1 MEYVEGNGCM
11 VNGNKRRTVVWHTPD
26 ITADGL
32 KNFACIMMFLQTV
45 GIAVF
50 ENGLLH
56 TGQYTQEQ
64 FSQALAENERM
75 MALAGAGSVL
85 QLLGGLAVPIFAFLL
100 VEGFLHTSDYKR
112 YLLSLTVCAVISEI
126 PYDLANY
133 RKFWDLSGQNALFSM
148 VISLLMLYFLK
159 RFADREGVAGVLLKS
174 LIVLC
179 AVFWV
184 SVLRAG
190 FGLYIVLLAAV
201 FYLGYTRNVLKTLLG
216 IIISLL
222 YVTGPLA
229 FYGIWCYNGERK
241 NRIPK
246 YAYYLFYPLHLLV
259 LGGIAMFC

>member
-1 MEYVEGNGCM
+1 M

-159 RFADREGVAGVLLKS
+159 RFADREGVAGVWL
-174 LIVLC
+174 
-179 AVFWV
+179 
-184 SVLRAG
+184 
-190 FGLYIVLLAAV
+190 
-201 FYLGYTRNVLKTLLG
+201 
-216 IIISLL
+216 
-222 YVTGPLA
+222 
-229 FYGIWCYNGERK
+229 
-241 NRIPK
+241 
-246 YAYYLFYPLHLLV
+246 
-259 LGGIAMFC
+259 